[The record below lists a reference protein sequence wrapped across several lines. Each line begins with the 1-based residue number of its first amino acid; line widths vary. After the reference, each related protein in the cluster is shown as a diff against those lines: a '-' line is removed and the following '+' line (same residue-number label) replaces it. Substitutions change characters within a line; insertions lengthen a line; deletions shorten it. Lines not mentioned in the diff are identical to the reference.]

1 MVVDTFSMDEMND
14 VDEQIYESL
23 YCPSSIRLQWKILL
37 ILVCALTWGFH
48 VMTTFKAKTKG
59 VCKGREWLQARVKE
73 DLFWE
78 TFLKNTSQTGPN
90 CNFYIN
96 TITL

>member
-23 YCPSSIRLQWKILL
+23 YCPSSIRLQWNILL

-48 VMTTFKAKTKG
+48 VMTTFKA
-59 VCKGREWLQARVKE
+59 
-73 DLFWE
+73 
-78 TFLKNTSQTGPN
+78 
-90 CNFYIN
+90 
-96 TITL
+96 